1 MSSDLA
7 FHQVVVSEIAD
18 EVPAVVS
25 LRLERSNG
33 QPMAPF
39 IPGAHVE
46 LQIPN
51 GSRRSYSIC
60 SDPKDLSHYRL
71 GVLREP
77 KSRGGS
83 AYIHD
88 RLEAGDVL
96 LMSEP
101 KSSFGLAP
109 DAARHV
115 FIAGGIG
122 VTPFLPM
129 LRQLKRDGADFRFHY
144 LAKNRESSCFLGEL
158 QQLAGDRLT
167 VYWSSTG
174 ERFQTSRL
182 VDIGRGSLTQVYCCG
197 PKRLMDG
204 MLEASVALP
213 RPVRFETFAEAP
225 ATGIYAGAPFEI
237 MIGSTGKLVPVSD
250 TQTMLEALRESGHE
264 VASSCEHGICGTCL
278 VKVLS
283 GQPVHRDGVLTDE
296 LRKTFV
302 TPCISR
308 AKERLT
314 LDL

>member
-39 IPGAHVE
+39 IPGAHIE

-60 SDPKDLSHYRL
+60 SDPKELSHYRL

-83 AYIHD
+83 SYIHD
-88 RLEAGDVL
+88 RLEAGDIL

-101 KSSFGLAP
+101 RSSFGLSQ
-109 DAARHV
+109 DAAPACFQPVASASRR
-115 FIAGGIG
+115 F
-122 VTPFLPM
+122 FRL
-129 LRQLKRDGADFRFHY
+129 LRQLGRDGADFRFHY
-144 LAKNRESSCFLGEL
+144 LAKDRESSCFLGEL

-174 ERFQTSRL
+174 ERFQASRL
-182 VDIGRGSLTQVYCCG
+182 ADIGRGALTQVYCCG
-197 PKRLMDG
+197 PKRLMDAV
-204 MLEASVALP
+204 LEASIALP

-225 ATGIYAGAPFEI
+225 VTGIYAGAPFEI

-250 TQTMLEALRESGHE
+250 TQTMLEALRASGHE
-264 VASSCEHGICGTCL
+264 GRII
-278 VKVLS
+278 
-283 GQPVHRDGVLTDE
+283 
-296 LRKTFV
+296 LRARHLRHL
-302 TPCISR
+302 PCKG
-308 AKERLT
+308 A
-314 LDL
+314 